1 MASQMTAL
9 YARRGKSSATSIYWL
24 FYYFGSS
31 ILGSGTGYLLH
42 AYSWNVFIAFL
53 AISVWLPFSGNC
65 QQVFPKQKLIPHAYH
80 ILFIRKSQ

>member
-31 ILGSGTGYLLH
+31 ILGTGTGYLLH

-53 AISVWLPFSGNC
+53 AISV
-65 QQVFPKQKLIPHAYH
+65 VAA
-80 ILFIRKSQ
+80 LFLATANRSFQNKN